1 MENREELLNQIRR
14 AYSARDKGELEA
26 LMAEFHSEAVFTLS
40 GDQQIL
46 AVAGSALGHT
56 RVKEGMAKF
65 ITTFEFVTREF
76 LSELVDGDRAAVHS
90 RMTVRMIGSINSQHK
105 TDLLDLFRFKDGKII
120 ELIEFADTALIG
132 KMMP

>member
-1 MENREELLNQIRR
+1 MKNREELLDQIRR
-14 AYSARDKGELEA
+14 AYTARDKGELET
-26 LMAEFHSEAVFTLS
+26 LMAEFHPEAVFTLAGNRQS
-40 GDQQIL
+40 L

-65 ITTFEFVTREF
+65 IATFEFVKRDI
-76 LSELVDGDRAAVHS
+76 LSELVDGERAAVHS
-90 RMTVRMIGSINSQHK
+90 HITVRMVGSINSQHK

-132 KMMP
+132 KLMS